1 MAEILTITGMGAAGD
16 GIARLL
22 DGATSFVPLALPGET
37 VRATVLGNRASL
49 EAVLTS
55 SPDRVT
61 PPCPHFAECG
71 ACALQHWA
79 DAPYAAWKSA
89 KLVEALSRAGYTDIP
104 LAPLVRTPP
113 RTRRRADLAL
123 RRTPAGLALGFH
135 ARGSQQVV
143 ALEDCEVLD
152 PRLVAL
158 FAPLRDVL
166 RRLNAVQKEGSAV
179 LNLLDSGPDLVLRT
193 DGPLDQHG
201 RATLAAFA
209 REYGLPR
216 IAWARGDG
224 PPEMAAQ
231 LGSVHITLSGVRVQ
245 PAPGAFLQASPAGEA
260 GIIAA
265 VLAGLPRKL
274 GPKARIAEL
283 YAGLGTLSFPL
294 SQRARVSAYESS
306 PEAVLALKAAAGSHR
321 IQAECRDLD
330 RRPLLPLDLKV
341 FQAVVLDPP
350 FAGAAEQVAQLA
362 RAKVPSVI
370 YVSCN
375 PAALGRDAALLRQAG
390 YRVVAA
396 TPIDQFP
403 FSSHLEAVVSFV
415 L

>member
-1 MAEILTITGMGAAGD
+1 MAEILSITGMGAAGD
-16 GIARLL
+16 GIARLP
-22 DGATSFVPLALPGET
+22 DGGTCFVPLALPGET
-37 VRATVLGNRASL
+37 VRATMQGNRASL
-49 EAVLTS
+49 EAVLS
-55 SPDRVT
+55 ASPDRVT
-61 PPCPHFAECG
+61 PPCPHFSECG

-89 KLVEALSRAGYTDIP
+89 KLSEALSRAGYADVT
-104 LAPLVRTPP
+104 LAPMVRTPL
-113 RTRRRADLAL
+113 RHRRRADLAL

-143 ALEDCEVLD
+143 ALETCEILD

-158 FAPLRDVL
+158 FAPLREVL
-166 RRLNAVQKEGSAV
+166 RRVNALQKEGSAV
-179 LNLLDSGPDLVLRT
+179 LNLLDSGPDLLLRT

-201 RATLAAFA
+201 RTALAQFA
-209 REYGLPR
+209 QAHGLPR
-216 IAWARGDG
+216 IAWARGNA
-224 PPEMAAQ
+224 PPELAAQ
-231 LGSVHITLSGVRVQ
+231 LGSVHITLSGARVQ

-265 VLAGLPRKL
+265 VLAALPKKL

-283 YAGLGTLSFPL
+283 YAGIGTLSFPL
-294 SQRARVSAYESS
+294 SQHARVSAYEAS
-306 PEAVLALKAAAGSHR
+306 PEAVQALKAAAGSHR

-341 FQAVVLDPP
+341 FQVVVLDPP
-350 FAGAAEQVAQLA
+350 FTGAAEQVAQLA
-362 RAKVPSVI
+362 RARVPCVI

-375 PAALGRDAALLRQAG
+375 PAALGRDAAVLRQAG
-390 YRVVAA
+390 YRLAAA

-403 FSSHLEAVVSFV
+403 FSPHLEAVVAFTQ
-415 L
+415 

>member
-1 MAEILTITGMGAAGD
+1 MTETLEITGIGAAGD
-16 GIARLL
+16 GIARLA
-22 DGATSFVPLALPGET
+22 DGSTCFVPLALPGET
-37 VRATVLGNRASL
+37 VRATVQDNRANL
-49 EAVLTS
+49 EAVLTAS
-55 SPDRVT
+55 ADRVT

-89 KLVEALSRAGYTDIP
+89 KLAEALSRAGYTDIALQP
-104 LAPLVRTPP
+104 MVRTPLHG
-113 RTRRRADLAL
+113 RRRADLAL

-143 ALEDCEVLD
+143 ALDACAVLD

-166 RRLNAVQKEGSAV
+166 RRINAVQKEASAV
-179 LNLLDSGPDLVLRT
+179 LNLLDSGPDLLLRT

-201 RATLAAFA
+201 RTALAAFA
-209 REYGLPR
+209 QAHGLPR
-216 IAWARGDG
+216 IAWARGNAE
-224 PPEMAAQ
+224 PELAAQ

-265 VLAGLPRKL
+265 VLAALPRKL

-294 SQRARVSAYESS
+294 SQRARVSAYEAS
-306 PEAVLALKAAAGSHR
+306 PEAVLALQAAAGGHR
-321 IQAECRDLD
+321 IQAERRDLD
-330 RRPLLPLDLKV
+330 RRPLLPLDLKP
-341 FQAVVLDPP
+341 FQVVVLDPP

-362 RAKVPSVI
+362 RAKVPCVI

-375 PAALGRDAALLRQAG
+375 PAALGRDAAVLRQAG
-390 YRVVAA
+390 YRLAAA

-403 FSSHLEAVVSFV
+403 FSPHLEAVVAFA